1 MKSKSNNDSPT
12 LITHEGNFIADPL
25 SITNIFNDFFLNNC
39 SESAIQKKVFQQIFF
54 RFLTSPYQC
63 IMLISQIPEDE
74 IFKIISSLNSSKST
88 GPYSI
93 PTKILKPLKVPIPKH
108 PTDIFNISFTTGI
121 FPNSLKSAKVIPIH
135 KKKLKTGCL

>member
-1 MKSKSNNDSPT
+1 
-12 LITHEGNFIADPL
+12 
-25 SITNIFNDFFLNNC
+25 
-39 SESAIQKKVFQQIFF
+39 
-54 RFLTSPYQC
+54 
-63 IMLISQIPEDE
+63 MLISQIPEDE

-108 PTDIFNISFTTGI
+108 PTDIFNTSFTTGI

-135 KKKLKTGCL
+135 KKNSKLVVSNYRPISLLSNLEKIIEKLMFN